1 MHCFARTPV
10 CNSQRLLVEG
20 ALCWIAAVTVSGTCS
35 TAPSSPLLLGSG
47 SRSQRKAQ
55 GRGDGLTE
63 EPVKNG
69 MQKLG
74 WKDESGGHL
83 GGKTRGAHEQRSLT
97 NALNSH
103 RVWSLRGT
111 LLLPFPQGHTNVIS
125 CLCVSED
132 RRWVATADRG
142 PDALIIVWDSFS
154 G

>member
-1 MHCFARTPV
+1 M
-10 CNSQRLLVEG
+10 
-20 ALCWIAAVTVSGTCS
+20 
-35 TAPSSPLLLGSG
+35 GS
-47 SRSQRKAQ
+47 
-55 GRGDGLTE
+55 E

-74 WKDESGGHL
+74 WKNESGGPL
-83 GGKTRGAHEQRSLT
+83 GGKTKGAHEQSGLM

-103 RVWSLRGT
+103 QVWSLRGT
-111 LLLPFPQGHTNVIS
+111 LLLLFPQGHTNVIS

-142 PDALIIVWDSFS
+142 PDPLIIVWDSFS